1 MLEYFRKA
9 SSSWLFRGFFLV
21 LAIAFGFLWG
31 IGDFIYKMGGGG
43 GQTVIT
49 VGPVKVTA
57 REFEIDV
64 YRQMELLQ
72 NQTGQKIDREQA
84 HQIGIDAQV
93 LNRLVNSTI
102 LELEGKRLGIIASD
116 NQVRKTIFNEKFFQ
130 NSKGAFDKDK
140 FHAIISKLGFTEQT
154 YIDQLRKDI
163 LRAEIVKA
171 IALGVEAPEFYAS
184 ILYRWQS
191 EIRQI
196 SAVMIQSHPS
206 LVKETP
212 NEETLRNFYVDNKEL
227 FKTPELRT
235 IRALVIDPTKV
246 MKEIEISDD
255 KALEEFNAQQSEYE
269 GKAFDKVK
277 DQIKTLL
284 KKQQASE
291 RIYKLSTEIEDA
303 YSGGEKLEEI
313 TKRYGFAISTLFKL
327 DMNGKPDP
335 FSANASTPSLSLL
348 DQSILKQS
356 FTQELGT
363 LGDMVEAEDGKFF
376 MAVVDEIIPSQQK
389 PFAEIKD
396 QAIPYW
402 KKRQAVNEAKKLAS
416 TIAKDVEKSGDINAI
431 SSRYN
436 LKTISAKVSRRGPVA
451 PSTLKLPESLL
462 ERIYSVTKGKAVF
475 GAISENG
482 ETNYLV
488 AVVSNIQQPQVDEKS
503 KDVEKFNTFLSTA
516 LIEDIL
522 EEYVFSLRKRY
533 PVEINKR
540 YFKES

>member
-49 VGPVKVTA
+49 VGSVKITA
-57 REFEIDV
+57 RDFEIDV

-72 NQTGQKIDREQA
+72 SQTGQKIDREQA
-84 HQIGIDAQV
+84 RQIGIDAQV

-116 NQVRKTIFNEKFFQ
+116 DQVRKTIFNEKFFQ
-130 NSKGAFDKDK
+130 NSNGTFDKDK

-171 IALGVEAPEFYAS
+171 IALGVEAPEFYANV
-184 ILYRWQS
+184 LYRWQG
-191 EIRQI
+191 EVRQI
-196 SAVMIQSHPS
+196 STLLIQSHPS

-235 IRALVIDPTKV
+235 ARALIIDPVKI
-246 MKEIEISDD
+246 MQEIQISDD
-255 KALEEFNAQQSEYE
+255 KALEEFHAQQSEYE
-269 GKAFDKVK
+269 GKSFDKVK
-277 DQIKTLL
+277 EKIKTLL
-284 KKQQASE
+284 RKQQASE

-313 TKRYGFAISTLFKL
+313 AKRYSFTVVTLSKL
-327 DMNGKPDP
+327 DMGGKSDP
-335 FSANASTPSLSLL
+335 FSTTVTAPALSLL
-348 DQSILKQS
+348 EQSILKQA
-356 FTQELGT
+356 FTQEQGT
-363 LGDMVEAEDGKFF
+363 LGDMAETEDGKFF
-376 MAVVDEIIPSQQK
+376 MAIVDEIIPSQQK
-389 PFAEIKD
+389 PFTDVKD

-402 KKRQAVNEAKKLAS
+402 KKHQAINEAKKLAS
-416 TIAKDVEKSGDINAI
+416 TIAKDIGKSGDINAI
-431 SSRYN
+431 ASRYN
-436 LKTISAKVSRRGPVA
+436 LKIVNAKVSRRGPVA
-451 PSTLKLPESLL
+451 PSTLKLSESLL
-462 ERIYSVTKGKAVF
+462 ERIYSVTKGKAIF
-475 GAISENG
+475 GAISDDG

-488 AVVSNIQQPQVDEKS
+488 AVVSTIQQPQVNEKS
-503 KDVEKFNTFLSTA
+503 KDLEKFNTFLSTA